1 MALLSRHALMAAKTR
16 HDVSL
21 NPTLHPPIHDMPRLT
36 TDTFTLHTLHLIIID
51 IQNFEYDIQIGRR
64 HSLS

>member
-21 NPTLHPPIHDMPRLT
+21 NPTLRPPIHDMPRLT
-36 TDTFTLHTLHLIIID
+36 TDTFTFHTLHLIIID
-51 IQNFEYDIQIGRR
+51 TQNF
-64 HSLS
+64 